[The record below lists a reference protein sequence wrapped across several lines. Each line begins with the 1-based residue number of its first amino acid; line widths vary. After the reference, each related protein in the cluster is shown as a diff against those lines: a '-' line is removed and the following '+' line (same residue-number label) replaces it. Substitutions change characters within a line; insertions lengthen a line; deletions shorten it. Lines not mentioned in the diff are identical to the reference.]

1 MTSLTLRKTSPCSDT
16 FTDACARRSS
26 AMSRIPLPSYR
37 TDLSAKYPANSADKN
52 RRITRNG
59 HMMALTRL
67 YTRIF
72 ESSCKTIKIQEEERK
87 ERKKKFQQAVQKIRF
102 QAPRTTKQKRA
113 RKEKKAS
120 SGAEKSPR
128 PDFELTILAHKTD
141 AKDWSICL
149 TSRHREQARS
159 ISHAERR
166 HQAGGRAHAR
176 VCAQKNREKIRGDDS
191 EEERWLQQWTKRVFS
206 NNCDFVSA
214 SEGDE

>member
-1 MTSLTLRKTSPCSDT
+1 MIYLTLRKTSPCSDT
-16 FTDACARRSS
+16 FTDACALRSS

-37 TDLSAKYPANSADKN
+37 TDLSAKYPANSAVKN

-72 ESSCKTIKIQEEERK
+72 ESSCKNIQIQEEERK
-87 ERKKKFQQAVQKIRF
+87 ERKKKFQH
-102 QAPRTTKQKRA
+102 KRYKRWDFKPSEELN
-113 RKEKKAS
+113 RKAQERKKS
-120 SGAEKSPR
+120 FFCAEKPPR

-141 AKDWSICL
+141 AKDWTICL

-159 ISHAERR
+159 TSHAERQ

-176 VCAQKNREKIRGDDS
+176 VCAQKNREKIHDDDS
-191 EEERWLQQWTKRVFS
+191 EEERWLQQWTKRTYS
-206 NNCDFVSA
+206 NNCGFVSA